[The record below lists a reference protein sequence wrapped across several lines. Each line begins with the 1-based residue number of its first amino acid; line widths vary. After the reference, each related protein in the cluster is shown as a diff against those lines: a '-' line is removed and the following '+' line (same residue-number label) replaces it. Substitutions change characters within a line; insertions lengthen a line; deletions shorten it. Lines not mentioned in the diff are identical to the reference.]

1 MAGIISYT
9 WKVIVDSIKDKQALA
24 LTFIA
29 PSIIMLVI
37 GYVIITMGSTSTIN
51 IGIVNDDHGM
61 GNISASSAIIK
72 ALQSQQNIAIVPMGE
87 DELDGSF
94 KNKTIDGALIF
105 GDTFT
110 SDLLTKK
117 STSARLVIEGTD
129 QSKALAMSGLMN
141 GVSAAVAGQILKAPA
156 TAPVSIGT
164 EKYYGNGLAA
174 ADFIA
179 PLFSCLITF
188 VLSCL
193 LAIFVLRARE
203 ARAAAEDAP
212 GPLGRAVAYLSA
224 LCPFAFIQALTVLL
238 YVKYLIN
245 ASMAG
250 DIYAVAL
257 MLLLLSLVGVSFGVL
272 IASVARSDIQRI
284 GLMAIAVVI
293 QILFGNI
300 VVPISKFPDYV
311 QAFSYIMPLTYA
323 YEALQDIVIR
333 GFTLNDVW
341 ADWTALIII
350 AVVALAL
357 ASLCLMRGTG
367 VGAIVAEKDK
377 KVL

>member
-9 WKVIVDSIKDKQALA
+9 WKVIVDSLKDKQALA

-37 GYVIITMGSTSTIN
+37 GYVIITMGSASTIN
-51 IGIVNDDHGM
+51 IGVVNGDHGM
-61 GNISASSAIIK
+61 GNVSASAAIVQ
-72 ALQSQQNIAIVPMGE
+72 ALQSQQNIAIVPLRA
-87 DELDGSF
+87 DDLDGSF
-94 KNKTIDGALIF
+94 KNRTIDGALIF

-117 STSARLVIEGTD
+117 SASARLVIEGTD
-129 QSKALAMSGLMN
+129 QSKALAMTGLVN

-179 PLFSCLITF
+179 PLFSGLITF

-203 ARAAAEDAP
+203 ARAEDTP
-212 GPLGRAVAYLSA
+212 GPLGRAVAYLSG

-238 YVKYLIN
+238 YVKCLIN
-245 ASMAG
+245 ASMVG
-250 DIYAVAL
+250 DIYSVTL
-257 MLLLLSLVGVSFGVL
+257 MLLLLSLVGVAFGVL

-300 VVPISKFPDYV
+300 IVPISKFPDYV

-323 YEALQDIVIR
+323 YDAIQNIAIR
-333 GFTLNDVW
+333 GFTLTDVW
-341 ADWTALIII
+341 TDWAGLVMIGL
-350 AVVALAL
+350 AAVALSA
-357 ASLCLMRGTG
+357 LCLMRRPLSDSSS
-367 VGAIVAEKDK
+367 AEKGRK
-377 KVL
+377 AM